1 MHKPTSSRAWLGG
14 MRGAIKS
21 AATVYGEHGR
31 AELLVRILSDSFQF
45 LKGTKT
51 GQAHSAEQP
60 SFAIVAVERR
70 NAIFVRPHRA
80 ERTFGVQIFWQEPR

>member
-1 MHKPTSSRAWLGG
+1 MHKPTSSRGWLGG

-45 LKGTKT
+45 LIGTKT
-51 GQAHSAEQP
+51 GQAHSAGQ
-60 SFAIVAVERR
+60 SIVAGKSCDLIER
-70 NAIFVRPHRA
+70 NALAASKFSGKI
-80 ERTFGVQIFWQEPR
+80 QDYPR